1 MTAGVWRSRTL
12 RQIHF
17 SKSQL
22 QTRVRDPTTRSA
34 RVVHL
39 SLAPKEGVGNA
50 GCPLHP
56 RPRVHFVLVERTR
69 VTTSTPERPAFP
81 HAMVLTAY
89 VVLSPVTGLFCHR
102 RQRIW
107 FCLSPVGPTQLRELD
122 ASVGASGP
130 HDFAVRSNIS
140 RRRAVDRSRIQRTR
154 PAIPSRA
161 KRCRVHRIPCP
172 TSVTIAIR
180 PSVWDGMRNV
190 LEVIWGVRKQKYF
203 FKQDWTAQIRLIHFN
218 KFACA
223 RKSAHGAR
231 ANSARVPDAVQRSSR
246 CSAEPGPTKRSSGT
260 MDPGSAVH
268 HAATAR
274 RRRA

>member
-1 MTAGVWRSRTL
+1 MSRNNGSPAGACHRAAIRPTRWRATTAESVAYSYSSDTASRSHGAMRPSCAFIFRPL
-12 RQIHF
+12 
-17 SKSQL
+17 
-22 QTRVRDPTTRSA
+22 
-34 RVVHL
+34 
-39 SLAPKEGVGNA
+39 EGVGNA

-56 RPRVHFVLVERTR
+56 RSRVHLVVVERTR

-180 PSVWDGMRNV
+180 PSVWDGMTR
-190 LEVIWGVRKQKYF
+190 LIEMFLPTTEAKYF
-203 FKQDWTAQIRLIHFN
+203 CKEGWTALSTIRPTGKSPHGGES
-218 KFACA
+218 KFRSCPG
-223 RKSAHGAR
+223 RGA
-231 ANSARVPDAVQRSSR
+231 
-246 CSAEPGPTKRSSGT
+246 
-260 MDPGSAVH
+260 
-268 HAATAR
+268 AR
-274 RRRA
+274 RMG